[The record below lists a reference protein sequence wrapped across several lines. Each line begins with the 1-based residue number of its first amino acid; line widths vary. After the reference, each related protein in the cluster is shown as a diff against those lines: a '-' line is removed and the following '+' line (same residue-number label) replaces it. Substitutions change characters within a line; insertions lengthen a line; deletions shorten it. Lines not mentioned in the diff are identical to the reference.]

1 MAKNWLLSR
10 LLVSLTLCS
19 YALAFTDYLLKS
31 CSQSGFCLRNRHYA
45 KEIMKSGRNVYSL
58 DPSSIKYG
66 NSNHS
71 FAANILKEVPSGEN
85 GQDGKKVILPLLI
98 DVLEGGGVR
107 LKIDEL
113 REGYPDSKSE
123 LLLPRRYD
131 EAALWAFDKQA
142 HLRPTDVDFGQS
154 FWPFQKDSIEVKSK
168 SSEVSL
174 KISLSK
180 FRIELFHRGI
190 LRLVVNDRMLLNI
203 EHQRTLENNAH
214 EKLPEELTFDDF
226 EDSFHYSREDSL
238 PFGPESVAL
247 DFTLIGINDVYGI
260 PEHADSLR
268 LKDTRESD
276 PYRLFNVD
284 VFEYN
289 LNAKT
294 PMYGSIPFMI
304 GNSPSFAAGVFWV
317 NSADTWVDVEYTK
330 ENTETHWISEN
341 GVIDVIILLAD
352 NPLDITTA
360 YTEITGKPQLP
371 LISSIGYHQCRWNYN
386 DEKDVLTVD
395 SQMDKAGIPY
405 DFIWLDL
412 EYTDGKKF
420 FTWKPDAFPNPH
432 RMLRKLWK
440 HGRNLVALIDPHLKA
455 NYEVSQLVEDT
466 GSSVR
471 SHDDSSY
478 HGHCWPGESIWID
491 TMGSIARDLWSE
503 LVTKFLDK
511 CQNLHIWNDMN
522 EPSIFSGP
530 ETTAPKDLVHSDGF
544 EERSI
549 HNVYGLTVHETTYDA
564 MRAFYRTEGTRP
576 FVLTRSFFAGSQRT
590 AATWTGDNVANWDYL
605 RQSIPMCLTN
615 NIAGFPFI
623 GADIAG
629 FSGNPTQEL
638 LIRWYQAGMWYPF
651 FRGHAHVDAA
661 RREPYLLQEPTKSI
675 VRDTIRLRY
684 ALLPTFY
691 TAFHSA
697 SVNGTPIM
705 NPMFYVHPELKEVYN
720 IDDQFYLG
728 DSGLLVKP
736 ITEAGRTAVSMFF
749 PRGIYYEYKTMKAL
763 MVENHGHMDVDVPLS
778 EQALFIEGGHV
789 LVRRD
794 RFRRS
799 SKLQKNDPYTLLI
812 APDAR
817 GKAHGRLYVDDGE
830 TFSYET
836 GNYLEVAFEF
846 ESCVLTST
854 ITHAATEGEA
864 FSTKVERILI
874 ALPEKC
880 GTTRA
885 TFTQGNNSWIHSL
898 HREEETGLI
907 VVENPKLD
915 LEAAWQLELS

>member
-1 MAKNWLLSR
+1 MAKIWLLSK
-10 LLVSLTLCS
+10 LLVGLALCG
-19 YALAFTDYLLKS
+19 YTLAFTDYLLKS

-45 KEIMKSGRNVYSL
+45 KEVLKSGRNVYSL
-58 DPSSIKYG
+58 DSSSIQYD
-66 NSNHS
+66 NSNHT
-71 FAANILKEVPSGEN
+71 FVANIQKDVSSDK
-85 GQDGKKVILPLLI
+85 DGLDGRKVILPLFI
-98 DVLEGGGVR
+98 DVLEGGSVR
-107 LKIDEL
+107 IKIDEL
-113 REGYPDSKSE
+113 RNNDTNLNSDVLNRK
-123 LLLPRRYD
+123 RYD
-131 EAALWAFDKQA
+131 EAASWAFDKQA
-142 HLRPTDVDFGQS
+142 QLRPFDVEFKRS
-154 FWPFQKDSIEVKSK
+154 VWPFQRHSTHIKSKDSD
-168 SSEVSL
+168 VSL
-174 KISLSK
+174 KVSLKK
-180 FRIELFHRGI
+180 FRIEIFYRGK
-190 LRLVVNDRMLLNI
+190 LVLVVNDRMLLNI
-203 EHQRTLENNAH
+203 EHQRALENNSS
-214 EKLPEELTFDDF
+214 EKLTEELTFDDF
-226 EDSFHYSREDSL
+226 VDSFHYSREDSL
-238 PFGPESVAL
+238 PFGPESAAL
-247 DFTLIGINDVYGI
+247 DFTLVGVNDVYGI

-268 LKDTRESD
+268 LKDTSEGD

-304 GNSPSFAAGVFWV
+304 GINPNFAAGIFWV
-317 NSADTWVDVEYTK
+317 NSADTWIDIEYT
-330 ENTETHWISEN
+330 TGDTRTHWISEN
-341 GVIDVIILLAD
+341 GVIDVIIFLAD
-352 NPLDITTA
+352 KPLDITTA

-386 DEKDVLTVD
+386 DESDVLTVD

-420 FTWKPDAFPNPH
+420 FTWKPDAFPDPH

-455 NYEVSQLVEDT
+455 NYEVSQLVENT
-466 GSSVR
+466 ETSVR
-471 SHDDSSY
+471 SDDGSSY

-491 TMGSIARDLWSE
+491 TMSKPARDLWST

-530 ETTAPKDLVHSDGF
+530 ETTAPKDLIHGGGF

-549 HNVYGLTVHETTYDA
+549 HNLYGLSVHETTYDA
-564 MRAFYRTEGTRP
+564 MKEFYKTENRRP

-651 FRGHAHVDAA
+651 FRGHAHIDAA
-661 RREPYLLQEPTKSI
+661 RREPYLLQEPAKSI

-684 ALLPTFY
+684 SLLPTFY
-691 TAFHSA
+691 TAFYAA

-705 NPMFYVHPELKEVYN
+705 NPMFYVHPEIKELYS

-728 DSGLLVKP
+728 ESGLLVKP
-736 ITEAGRTAVSMFF
+736 VTDSGSETVSVYFPEGRF
-749 PRGIYYEYKTMKAL
+749 YEYKTMKAFT
-763 MVENHGHMDVDVPLS
+763 VKKQGSIEIEVPLN
-778 EQALFIEGGHV
+778 EQALFIEGGHI
-789 LVRRD
+789 LARRE
-794 RFRRS
+794 RYRRS
-799 SKLQKNDPYTLLI
+799 SMLQKNDPFTLVI
-812 APDAR
+812 APDAY

-830 TFSYET
+830 TFSYEDHKF
-836 GNYLEVAFEF
+836 LEVAFDF
-846 ESCVLTST
+846 EDCVLASRAL
-854 ITHAATEGEA
+854 HVAAGQEL

-874 ALPEKC
+874 AFPDKC
-880 GTTRA
+880 GTARA
-885 TFTQGNNSWIHSL
+885 MFTQGTESWAHPVR
-898 HREEETGLI
+898 RETDANL
-907 VVENPKLD
+907 VVIENPKLS
-915 LEAAWQLELS
+915 LENAWSLELS